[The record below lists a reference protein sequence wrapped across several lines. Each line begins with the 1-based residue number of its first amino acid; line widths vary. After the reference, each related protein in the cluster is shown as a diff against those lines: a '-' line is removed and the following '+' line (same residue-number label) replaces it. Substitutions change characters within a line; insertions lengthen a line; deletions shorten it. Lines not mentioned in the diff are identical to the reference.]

1 VALHIDR
8 PGAQAP
14 GTAIISDRR
23 LWLTK
28 DGARLVEDGS
38 LEAAVLFAAPGSPV
52 LVEDVARLGLAVED
66 GVIVIPATKMAA
78 EPENKMAPAP
88 ANKGRKR
95 GAR

>member
-14 GTAIISDRR
+14 GTAITSDRR

-28 DGARLVEDGS
+28 QGDRLVEDGS
-38 LEAAVLFAAPGSPV
+38 PEAAVLFAAPGTPV
-52 LVEDVARLGLAVED
+52 LVEDMARLGLVAED
-66 GVIVIPATKMAA
+66 GVIVLPETKMAA

-95 GAR
+95 GSK